1 MRIVEFAI
9 GVWVT
14 EQVIG
19 TAPNLDPSV
28 VLALAAAY
36 TSRVR
41 LGCAVYVSTQASPL
55 HLAKTVASLDQVSG
69 GRLEVALGTG
79 GGFRAFG
86 AFGMEREGS
95 SAGSRK
101 S

>member
-1 MRIVEFAI
+1 
-9 GVWVT
+9 
-14 EQVIG
+14 
-19 TAPNLDPSV
+19 
-28 VLALAAAY
+28 
-36 TSRVR
+36 VR

-79 GGFRAFG
+79 GFRAFG